1 MGEKMMSQIYSLL
14 DVIFPFEWL
23 GYDFMKNA
31 FLAILLI
38 TPIFGILGTII
49 VNNRMA
55 FFSDAL
61 GHSALTGMAIGT
73 VMGVS
78 QPIWSAIVF
87 SIGFSVLITIIKNK
101 TKTSTDTVIGVFSS
115 AAIALGVVL
124 MTLGG
129 SGANKYT
136 SLLVGDFLSI
146 RASDVTLLLILAVAI
161 IMLWIIFYNKILLV
175 SLNLSLA
182 KSRGIKTL
190 VVELAFTSIIA
201 VVVTIS
207 IQWVGLLIINS
218 LLVLPAAAARNVS
231 TNAKQYSII
240 TLLVSIVSGIV
251 GLILSYYLNTASGAT
266 IVIVSAIMYFITLV
280 MRKRFA

>member
-1 MGEKMMSQIYSLL
+1 MNQVYSLL
-14 DVIFPFEWL
+14 DVILPFEWL
-23 GYDFMKNA
+23 SYEFMKNA

-38 TPIFGILGTII
+38 TPIFAILGTII

-61 GHSALTGMAIGT
+61 GHGAFTGIAIGT
-73 VMGVS
+73 VIGILE
-78 QPIWSAIVF
+78 PIWSAVIF
-87 SIGFSVLITIIKNK
+87 SIGFAVLITIIKNK

-124 MTLGG
+124 VTSRG
-129 SGANKYT
+129 SGDYT
-136 SLLVGDFLSI
+136 SFLVGDLLSI
-146 RASDVTLLLILAVAI
+146 GAKDVGLLLILAI
-161 IMLWIIFYNKILLV
+161 IIIVLWIIFYNKVLLV

-190 VVELAFTSIIA
+190 AVELAFTSIIA

-231 TNAKQYSII
+231 TNAKQYN
-240 TLLVSIVSGIV
+240 LVALFVSIVSGV
-251 GLILSYYLNTASGAT
+251 AGLILSYYFNTASGAT
-266 IVIVSAIMYFITLV
+266 IVIVSSIIYFITLG

>member
-1 MGEKMMSQIYSLL
+1 MNHIYSLL
-14 DVIFPFEWL
+14 NAILPFEWL

-31 FLAILLI
+31 FLAVLLI

-61 GHSALTGMAIGT
+61 GHGAFTGIAIGS
-73 VMGVS
+73 VIGFV
-78 QPIWSAIVF
+78 QPIWSAVIF

-115 AAIALGVVL
+115 AAIAIGLVL
-124 MTLGG
+124 VTSGG
-129 SGANKYT
+129 YSYNSY
-136 SLLVGDFLSI
+136 LVGDLLSI
-146 RASDVTLLLILAVAI
+146 SSQEVGALFVLALII
-161 IMLWIIFYNKILLV
+161 IVLWILFYNKVLLV
-175 SLNLSLA
+175 SVNISLA
-182 KSRGIKTL
+182 RSRGINTL
-190 VVELAFTSIIA
+190 GIELAFTAIIA
-201 VVVTIS
+201 VAVTIV

-231 TNAKQYSII
+231 SNSRQYNIMAILISF
-240 TLLVSIVSGIV
+240 VSGMI
-251 GLILSYYLNTASGAT
+251 GLILSYYLDTATGAT
-266 IVIVSAIMYFITLV
+266 IVIISAFIYFITLI

>member
-1 MGEKMMSQIYSLL
+1 MNHIYSLL
-14 DVIFPFEWL
+14 NTILPFEWL

-31 FLAILLI
+31 FLAVLLI

-61 GHSALTGMAIGT
+61 GHGAFTGIAIGS
-73 VMGVS
+73 VIGFV
-78 QPIWSAIVF
+78 QPIWSAVIF

-115 AAIALGVVL
+115 AAIAIGLVL
-124 MTLGG
+124 VTSGG
-129 SGANKYT
+129 YSYNSY
-136 SLLVGDFLSI
+136 LVGDLLSI
-146 RASDVTLLLILAVAI
+146 SPQEVGALFVLALVI
-161 IMLWIIFYNKILLV
+161 IVLWILFYNKVLLV
-175 SLNLSLA
+175 SVNISLA
-182 KSRGIKTL
+182 RSRGINTL
-190 VVELAFTSIIA
+190 GIELAFTAIIA
-201 VVVTIS
+201 VAVTIV

-231 TNAKQYSII
+231 SNARQYNIMAILISF
-240 TLLVSIVSGIV
+240 VSGMI
-251 GLILSYYLNTASGAT
+251 GLILSYYLDTATGAT
-266 IVIVSAIMYFITLV
+266 IVIISAFIYFITLI

>member
-1 MGEKMMSQIYSLL
+1 MNQIYSFL
-14 DVIFPFEWL
+14 DVILPFDWL

-38 TPIFGILGTII
+38 TPIFAILGTIV

-61 GHSALTGMAIGT
+61 GHGAFTGMAIGT
-73 VMGVS
+73 VIGIF
-78 QPIWSAIVF
+78 QPILSAIVF

-115 AAIALGVVL
+115 AAIALGVAI
-124 MTLGG
+124 MTSGG
-129 SGANKYT
+129 VSTSKYNAY
-136 SLLVGDFLSI
+136 LIGDLLSI
-146 RASDVTLLLILAVAI
+146 RPIDVGILLILAI
-161 IMLWIIFYNKILLV
+161 IIIVLWIIFYNKILLV

-190 VVELAFTSIIA
+190 AVEIAFTSIIA

-218 LLVLPAAAARNVS
+218 LLVLPAAAARNIS
-231 TNAKQYSII
+231 TNAKQYNII
-240 TLLVSIVSGIV
+240 ALLVSIVSGVV
-251 GLILSYYLNTASGAT
+251 GLILSFYFETATGAT
-266 IVIVSAIMYFITLV
+266 IVIVSAVMYFGTLG
-280 MRKRFA
+280 MRKWFA